1 MSRTVNWQDRN
12 TCILWGDGAG
22 AVVLRREEGERGL
35 LSLHLHTDGT
45 RRNSL
50 PLPGGGSRTT
60 AICKRAWTD
69 WHTIKMEGQQDFN
82 VAVRCFTDVCHEALQ
97 HTGVPVEDVALLV
110 PHQAN
115 LRIIQAVAYR
125 LGLTLERVAL
135 TIHKYGSMSS
145 ARVLITL
152 DEAWREGRIHPGD
165 LVLMATFGGGLTW
178 ASTLVRW

>member
-1 MSRTVNWQDRN
+1 M
-12 TCILWGDGAG
+12 
-22 AVVLRREEGERGL
+22 
-35 LSLHLHTDGT
+35 
-45 RRNSL
+45 
-50 PLPGGGSRTT
+50 
-60 AICKRAWTD
+60 
-69 WHTIKMEGQQDFN
+69 
-82 VAVRCFTDVCHEALQ
+82 
-97 HTGVPVEDVALLV
+97 EDVALLV

-145 ARVLITL
+145 ATVLITL
-152 DEAWREGRIHPGD
+152 DEATREGRIHPGD